1 MPGIAPKVKRS
12 NKRIKRETDQNIIN
26 PVGNQ
31 NFNEMTTENLDGYLE
46 NAYLILIE
54 DLKVPNLEKT

>member
-1 MPGIAPKVKRS
+1 MPGIAPKVKRG